1 MNVLEFL
8 LYAAAAVLYG
18 VHFLR
23 RSAAVGQAATA
34 CLVAGLV
41 AHTFVLGMH
50 TMRVGYLPLVGQGGA
65 ISAFVWL
72 LTLTYLYVELTT
84 HERAMGAFI
93 VPFVALMAIAPL
105 ASPAPAERPAVLDN
119 PLFGL
124 HIASLLFAYA
134 AFALACVLGLTYV
147 LLFREL
153 KRKQPGIFYARLPSL
168 AALDQMNLRAVW
180 VGFLFM
186 TAGVIAGIV
195 WAAQAR
201 GYAPGDPR
209 VQAMSLADPK
219 ILIALC
225 SWAVYA
231 FQLFART
238 KMGWGGRRTAWLS
251 ALGFAVILVN
261 LLPVGYLVDTSHAFD

>member
-1 MNVLEFL
+1 LNVLEFL

-18 VHFLR
+18 LHFAR
-23 RSAAVGQAATA
+23 RSPGAGKAATA

-50 TMRVGYLPLVGQGGA
+50 TMRVGYLPLVGQGAA

-84 HERAMGAFI
+84 SERAMGAF
-93 VPFVALMAIAPL
+93 VAPFVALMAIVPL
-105 ASPAPAERPAVLDN
+105 TSAAPAERPAVLDS

-124 HIASLLFAYA
+124 HIASVLVAYA
-134 AFALACVLGLTYV
+134 AFALACIVGLTYV

-153 KRKQPGIFYARLPSL
+153 KRKQPGLFFARLPSL
-168 AALDQMNLRAVW
+168 AALDHMNVRAVT
-180 VGFLFM
+180 VGLIFL
-186 TAGVIAGIV
+186 TLGVAAGIV

-201 GYAPGDPR
+201 GYAPDDPR

-219 ILIALC
+219 ILIALV

-231 FQLFART
+231 FQMFARV

-251 ALGFAVILVN
+251 ALGFAIILIN

>member
-1 MNVLEFL
+1 VNVVEFL

-23 RSAAVGQAATA
+23 RSPAVGQAATA
-34 CLVAGLV
+34 CLVAGVV

-50 TMRVGYLPLVGQGGA
+50 TMRVGYVPLVGHGGA

-72 LTLTYLYVELTT
+72 LALTYLYVELTT
-84 HERAMGAFI
+84 SERAMGAFI
-93 VPFVALMAIAPL
+93 VPFVALVSIVPL
-105 ASPAPAERPAVLDN
+105 TSPAPVERPAVLDN
-119 PLFGL
+119 PLFGV

-134 AFALACVLGLTYV
+134 AFALACVVGVTYV
-147 LLFREL
+147 LLCREL
-153 KRKQPGIFYARLPSL
+153 KRKQPGMFFARLPSL
-168 AALDQMNLRAVW
+168 AALDQMNRRAVSI
-180 VGFLFM
+180 GMLFM

-209 VQAMSLADPK
+209 VQAMSLTDPK

-225 SWAVYA
+225 SWGIYA
-231 FQLFART
+231 FQIFARV

-251 ALGFAVILVN
+251 ALGFACVLIN
-261 LLPVGYLVDTSHAFD
+261 LLPVSYLIDTSHAFD